1 MEIER
6 QFLVA
11 EKPDCHK
18 AIACTDMEQGYLS
31 FDPELRIRRSGE
43 RFSFTFKSGAG
54 LVRREEE
61 FAISAADYE
70 KLLPGICGA
79 LLRKKRYCLPLSE
92 HLIAEYDEYENEFAG
107 LAFVEVEFPDVKAAE
122 SFTPPAWFGREI
134 TEDPRFSAALLAK
147 DGREIL
153 TIVGLAL

>member
-6 QFLVA
+6 QFLIA
-11 EKPDCHK
+11 AKPDCRR
-18 AIACTDMEQGYLS
+18 AIACTDIEQGYLS

-70 KLLPGICGA
+70 KLLPGICGV

-107 LAFVEVEFPDVKAAE
+107 LAFVEVEFPSVDAAAA
-122 SFTPPAWFGREI
+122 FVPPAWFGRDV
-134 TEDPRFSAALLAK
+134 TYDPRYHNSVMSK
-147 DGREIL
+147 M
-153 TIVGLAL
+153 